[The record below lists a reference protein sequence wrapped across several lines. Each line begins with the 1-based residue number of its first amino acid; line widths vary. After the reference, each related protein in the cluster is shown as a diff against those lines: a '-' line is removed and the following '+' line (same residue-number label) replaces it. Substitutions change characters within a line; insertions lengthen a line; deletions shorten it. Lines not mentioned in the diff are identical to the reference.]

1 MNTRDKTRRERYDE
15 KKNSAKTYPISLVCI
30 NFKHDGNLGFLIRS
44 AACFG
49 ADCVHVIG
57 SVPRRS
63 VLDPLSGS
71 LYDYVKI
78 KQHSSPMAFLDY
90 IRDNEIGLISAEI
103 CEGAEPITSY
113 KFNFDGPLALVV
125 GNEELGVPAEIL
137 NNSKKVYIPMPGIG
151 FCLNTSQA
159 ANIMLYEVVKQYEKR
174 KELEANYDP
183 TWREQGWYN
192 LP

>member
-1 MNTRDKTRRERYDE
+1 MRNETRRQRYDE
-15 KKNSAKTYPISLVCI
+15 KKRTACVFPIGIACI
-30 NFKHDGNLGFLIRS
+30 NFKHDGNLGYLIRS

-49 ADCVHVIG
+49 ADIVHVIG
-57 SVPRRS
+57 SVPPRS
-63 VLDPLSGS
+63 TLDSLSGS

-90 IRDNEIGLISAEI
+90 IRDNGDRLISAEI

-113 KFNFDGPLALVV
+113 KFDFNSPLVLVV

-137 NNSKKVYIPMPGIG
+137 KNSEKVHIPMPGVG
-151 FCLNTSQA
+151 YCLNTSQA
-159 ANIMLYEVVKQYEKR
+159 ANIMLYEVTKQYQVREQQIIKQQI
-174 KELEANYDP
+174 EWN
-183 TWREQGWYN
+183 EQGWYN